1 MTERVLRN
9 AKFLPFGLTQAEHA
23 LRPTLGTRLCKFS
36 QYKQRTSRC
45 AASQNSSPQLWPS
58 SWSKRDFED
67 LKKRVKHFMQSARL
81 QRTGRESDSADDD
94 APILAPPPESE
105 AWAAE
110 DAAFAADWENAS
122 EDGASD
128 EATPA
133 AAPAPAPMDDENDDD
148 DDDAFPEI
156 PGTTI

>member
-1 MTERVLRN
+1 MLNRYGPRRADAGV
-9 AKFLPFGLTQAEHA
+9 
-23 LRPTLGTRLCKFS
+23 
-36 QYKQRTSRC
+36 
-45 AASQNSSPQLWPS
+45 
-58 SWSKRDFED
+58 
-67 LKKRVKHFMQSARL
+67 ARA
-81 QRTGRESDSADDD
+81 T
-94 APILAPPPESE
+94 PPPREARAPLLVLPPEPE

>member
-1 MTERVLRN
+1 MLNGRVAR
-9 AKFLPFGLTQAEHA
+9 ATPP
-23 LRPTLGTRLCKFS
+23 RD
-36 QYKQRTSRC
+36 
-45 AASQNSSPQLWPS
+45 AAAR
-58 SWSKRDFED
+58 RDE
-67 LKKRVKHFMQSARL
+67 
-81 QRTGRESDSADDD
+81 DD
-94 APILAPPPESE
+94 ADAPMPVLPPESE

-110 DAAFAADWENAS
+110 DTAFAADWENAS